1 MAENVVGI
9 SRSHNQMHM
18 STKVHGRERET
29 VLCLQ
34 EKADNVADILKERLS
49 SHGAG
54 RRQGEL

>member
-1 MAENVVGI
+1 
-9 SRSHNQMHM
+9 MHM